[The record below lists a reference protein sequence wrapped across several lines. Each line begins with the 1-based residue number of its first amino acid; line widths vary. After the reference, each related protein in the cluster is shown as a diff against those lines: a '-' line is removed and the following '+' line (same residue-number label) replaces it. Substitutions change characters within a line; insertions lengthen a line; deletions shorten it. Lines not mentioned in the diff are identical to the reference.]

1 MLGFSGDKEEAA
13 AEEVE
18 KDENEEK
25 EKRQE
30 GESVKGGW
38 RGEGSSQGGTGVE
51 TLRVEMFFSR
61 KNKENIDGET
71 RFAT

>member
-13 AEEVE
+13 AE
-18 KDENEEK
+18 KEEK
-25 EKRQE
+25 EEKKR
-30 GESVKGGW
+30 GK
-38 RGEGSSQGGTGVE
+38 RRREGSSQGGTGVE
-51 TLRVEMFFSR
+51 TLRVEMFFSK

>member
-13 AEEVE
+13 AE
-18 KDENEEK
+18 KEEK
-25 EKRQE
+25 KR
-30 GESVKGGW
+30 GK
-38 RGEGSSQGGTGVE
+38 RRREGSSQGGTGVK